1 MKTSALTALLVAVLA
16 VLAFGQADLP
26 DHADPAV
33 RFAAVDLFV
42 DAGDKPLAAY
52 QLEFKAT
59 AGQVTIVGIEG
70 GQHAAFNAAP
80 YHDPQAIQ
88 HERVILAAFSTAPAG
103 TLPVGRTRV
112 ATIHVQITGDVEP
125 RYAVKLT
132 TSATVEGEEAEA
144 TISIEK
150 GS

>member
-1 MKTSALTALLVAVLA
+1 MKTTALTALVIAGLA
-16 VLAFGQADLP
+16 VLAFGQADQP
-26 DHADPAV
+26 GAGV

-52 QLEFKAT
+52 QLEFEAT

-70 GQHAAFNAAP
+70 GQHAAFNSAP
-80 YHDPQAIQ
+80 YYDPQAIQ
-88 HERVILAAFSTAPAG
+88 RERAILAAFSTARG
-103 TLPVGRTRV
+103 GELPVGRTRV
-112 ATIHVQITGDVEP
+112 ATIHVQIAGNVEP
-125 RYAVKLT
+125 RYDVKLT
-132 TSATVEGEEAEA
+132 ASATVEGKEAKA